1 LLLIFFLSLISYS
14 LEMQQN
20 DEEWK
25 EVASIDDSLAYTV
38 KNLTQN
44 VAYRFRVRA
53 ENVHGCS
60 EPSKPT
66 DKIIL
71 TKPIEQVEESE
82 PSTVPEIKQGGE
94 FKTRFEIQEEL
105 GKGRFGIVHKVVE
118 KETGLTWAAKTIK
131 CLKAM
136 DRIKVQDEI
145 RIMRSLQHPKLL
157 QLSASF
163 ETAKEIIMVME

>member
-1 LLLIFFLSLISYS
+1 
-14 LEMQQN
+14 MQEN
-20 DEEWK
+20 DSEWK

-38 KNLTQN
+38 KNLVQN
-44 VAYRFRVRA
+44 VGYRFRVRA

-71 TKPIEQVEESE
+71 TKQYTDEEEQ
-82 PSTVPEIKQGGE
+82 PSKVPEIKQGGE
-94 FKTRFEIQEEL
+94 FKDRFEVQEEL
-105 GKGRFGIVHKVVE
+105 GKGRFGIVHKVIE

-131 CLKAM
+131 CLKAI

-163 ETAKEIIMVME
+163 ETQKEITMVME